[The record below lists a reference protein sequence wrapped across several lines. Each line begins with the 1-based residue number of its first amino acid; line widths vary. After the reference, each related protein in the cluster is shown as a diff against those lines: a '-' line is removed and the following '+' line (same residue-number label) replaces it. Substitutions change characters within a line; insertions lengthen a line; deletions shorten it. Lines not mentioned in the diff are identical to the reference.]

1 MLLFANIANIAIF
14 AIPLVFVYYH
24 HVKHSKGLDNIA
36 YLIGNLTGY
45 VIEVLEIL
53 STVVIAK

>member
-1 MLLFANIANIAIF
+1 MILADFRNFWGINM
-14 AIPLVFVYYH
+14 VFVYYH

-36 YLIGNLTGY
+36 YPIGNLTGY

-53 STVVIAK
+53 